1 VRNHKL
7 RTIGASAMIGTAL
20 LVLSACGSSG
30 GGSAKNEAALEGPE
44 ATVTLFKQKC
54 MSCHA
59 ADLSGRMGPD
69 TDLTKNGAKMT
80 KEEIVTQ
87 IAEGSNKMPAFK
99 KMLEEQEIEQL
110 ADWLS
115 TKK

>member
-1 VRNHKL
+1 MTLHSKL
-7 RTIGASAMIGTAL
+7 RTIGASAILCTAL
-20 LVLSACGSSG
+20 LVLSACGASG
-30 GGSAKNEAALEGPE
+30 GTAKNEVALEGPE
-44 ATVTLFKQKC
+44 ETVTLFKQKC

-59 ADLSGRMGPD
+59 ADLTGRMGAD
-69 TDLTKNGAKMT
+69 TNLTKVGAKMT
-80 KEEIVTQ
+80 KDEIVTQ

>member
-1 VRNHKL
+1 VKIHKI
-7 RTIGASAMIGTAL
+7 RTISAVLILSSAL

-30 GGSAKNEAALEGPE
+30 SSAKSEAALEGPE

-69 TDLTKNGAKMT
+69 TNLTKVGAKMT

-99 KMLEEQEIEQL
+99 KMLEQQEIEQL

>member
-1 VRNHKL
+1 VKIHKL
-7 RTIGASAMIGTAL
+7 RTVSAVLVLSTL
-20 LVLSACGSSG
+20 LLILSACGSSG
-30 GGSAKNEAALEGPE
+30 GAAKNEVALEGPE

-69 TDLTKNGAKMT
+69 TNLTKVGAKMT

-99 KMLEEQEIEQL
+99 KMLEEQEIQQL

>member
-1 VRNHKL
+1 MKVHKL
-7 RTIGASAMIGTAL
+7 RTIGAALMLGTAL

-30 GGSAKNEAALEGPE
+30 GSAKTEATVEGPE

-69 TDLTKNGAKMT
+69 TNLTKVGAKMT

-99 KMLEEQEIEQL
+99 KMLEQQEIEQL